1 MWSSLFINVSSS
13 SFLCST
19 AFWRV
24 RHSAKALC
32 SFLMHSFIFAFKDLI
47 SDWRAEIF
55 KKNKLQKL
63 IYNESQ
69 LRRRWIE
76 LSFFWWAT
84 TQFTFKRKRRHLCLE
99 SLASMIFHRRG
110 AKHWGILKLLP
121 NPLAHVNENSFAYTG
136 HSNFFPMYS
145 NWAQVSLRILKQI
158 SRTLASYSDRVSAS
172 RSCSCSISVW

>member
-24 RHSAKALC
+24 LHSAKALC
-32 SFLMHSFIFAFKDLI
+32 SFLIHSFIFAFKDLI

-55 KKNKLQKL
+55 KKNKLQKI

-69 LRRRWIE
+69 LPRRWIE
-76 LSFFWWAT
+76 LSFFRWAT
-84 TQFTFKRKRRHLCLE
+84 TQLTFKRKRIHLCLE

-110 AKHWGILKLLP
+110 ARHWGILKLLP

-145 NWAQVSLRILKQI
+145 NWAQVLLRMKTNQ
-158 SRTLASYSDRVSAS
+158 SYLGIVL
-172 RSCSCSISVW
+172 RSCFCQ

>member
-24 RHSAKALC
+24 LHSAKALC
-32 SFLMHSFIFAFKDLI
+32 SFLIHSFIFAFKDLI

-55 KKNKLQKL
+55 NKNKLQKL

-76 LSFFWWAT
+76 LSFFRWAT
-84 TQFTFKRKRRHLCLE
+84 TQLTFKRKRRHLCLE

-110 AKHWGILKLLP
+110 ASHCGILKLLP
-121 NPLAHVNENSFAYTG
+121 NPSLMLMKTHLHTPAIATYFQCIRTG
-136 HSNFFPMYS
+136 HKSHCA
-145 NWAQVSLRILKQI
+145 WKQI
-158 SRTLASYSDRVSAS
+158 SRTLSSYSDRVSAS

>member
-24 RHSAKALC
+24 LHSAKALC

-55 KKNKLQKL
+55 KKNKY

-69 LRRRWIE
+69 LPRRWIE
-76 LSFFWWAT
+76 LSFFRWAT
-84 TQFTFKRKRRHLCLE
+84 TQLTFKRKRRHLCLE

-110 AKHWGILKLLP
+110 ARHCGILKLLP
-121 NPLAHVNENSFAYTG
+121 NPHAHVYENSFAYTG

-145 NWAQVSLRILKQI
+145 NWTQVSLRMKTNQ
-158 SRTLASYSDRVSAS
+158 SYLGIVL
-172 RSCSCSISVW
+172 RSCFCQ